1 MYDDCKTIK
10 AILMKLNYTK
20 DIQVSI
26 EGEEKG
32 NQQVLITL
40 YNQTKQNDLVI
51 KDKQNKNWV
60 DIKTIRQ
67 MSNNI
72 LHMPISNDRLTV
84 YSNSS

>member
-1 MYDDCKTIK
+1 MYDDDKTIK
-10 AILMKLNYTK
+10 AKLMKLGYSK

-32 NQQVLITL
+32 NQQVLITFH
-40 YNQTKQNDLVI
+40 NQTKQNNLVI

-60 DIKTIRQ
+60 DIKTIREK
-67 MSNNI
+67 SNNT
-72 LHMPISNDRLTV
+72 LHMPISYDRLTV